1 VRTIANM
8 VTPNPFVYAVASTAG
23 GGNDKK
29 GASRAPERA
38 TPLGDEVVAVNGER
52 KPIAMLGRW

>member
-1 VRTIANM
+1 M

-52 KPIAMLGRW
+52 KPVAMLGRW

>member
-1 VRTIANM
+1 M
-8 VTPNPFVYAVASTAG
+8 VTPNPFVSTVAFAECG
-23 GGNDKK
+23 RNDKK

-52 KPIAMLGRW
+52 KPF